1 MKNFTSQHPSKI
13 LFAMSKISNSSQLK
27 IFFLLHSS
35 MLSFPSFFKVTT
47 LTSIYNFLFIFL
59 FGFHSFFLQG
69 YITFLFS
76 SFEEGQG
83 FGEKDQNK
91 GPLLFLVVGS
101 QVHTFIYIYKALKFT
116 CLSYLSPLHIYN
128 YLVFLPFRFIYVYT
142 TYFLSVSIVLH

>member
-1 MKNFTSQHPSKI
+1 
-13 LFAMSKISNSSQLK
+13 MSKISNSSQLK

-35 MLSFPSFFKVTT
+35 MLSFPYLFKVTT
-47 LTSIYNFLFIFL
+47 LTSIYNFSFHLFLWFSL
-59 FGFHSFFLQG
+59 FFFLQG

-91 GPLLFLVVGS
+91 RTFLFLVVGGL
-101 QVHTFIYIYKALKFT
+101 QRRTRCRPLYIALKFT

-142 TYFLSVSIVLH
+142 TYFLSVSNLCHIKCSSNIKFF

>member
-1 MKNFTSQHPSKI
+1 
-13 LFAMSKISNSSQLK
+13 MSKISNSSQLK

-35 MLSFPSFFKVTT
+35 MLSFPSLFKVTT

-59 FGFHSFFLQG
+59 FGFHSFFFFCRV
-69 YITFLFS
+69 ISLFC
-76 SFEEGQG
+76 FQVL
-83 FGEKDQNK
+83 NK
-91 GPLLFLVVGS
+91 VRGLERRTKIKELFYFWLSAARCIPLY
-101 QVHTFIYIYKALKFT
+101 IYIYKALKFT